1 MRSGFEGGPGT
12 VLFPP
17 RSAELAETLDRLQR
31 RLWPRRSQVELLLD
45 LGERKG
51 WNESDRLAQLRA
63 AASWLAQEEV
73 VGAVA
78 PSRPQ
83 PGVEWASLREV
94 LAPLAPDR
102 LEGRAA
108 GTSSLLTFLAPA
120 VGAHPKTLANS
131 LREGI
136 RTSRSD
142 HRWLMLLGRV
152 LSDPAPVDAWLFHR
166 RTPGALSSALAEL
179 VPDAGGALV
188 ILSLFALWQRR
199 RAKVDARGNRGREQP
214 RRRTPKPVAAL
225 GWQLIAPGQLP
236 PLIGLA
242 TKLGSER
249 GTALGLLA
257 IECAL
262 TEAHLGPHPS
272 RGSAADQ
279 AALIDSG
286 EAFLRGA
293 QSSLHALSAS
303 RLVEPDEAGAIS
315 YRIDRMRA
323 WRDGTPAARPTPAAE
338 TTPYVLAS
346 RALDDLYVGKLH
358 SLPSFRASAPGLAM
372 LLPQLRAAG
381 ARILP

>member
-1 MRSGFEGGPGT
+1 MRKSFQGGPGT

-83 PGVEWASLREV
+83 PGVEWASLKEV

-152 LSDPAPVDAWLFHR
+152 LSDPATVDALASSWCWSR
-166 RTPGALSSALAEL
+166 RPAWSA
-179 VPDAGGALV
+179 AGGA
-188 ILSLFALWQRR
+188 
-199 RAKVDARGNRGREQP
+199 
-214 RRRTPKPVAAL
+214 
-225 GWQLIAPGQLP
+225 
-236 PLIGLA
+236 
-242 TKLGSER
+242 
-249 GTALGLLA
+249 
-257 IECAL
+257 
-262 TEAHLGPHPS
+262 
-272 RGSAADQ
+272 
-279 AALIDSG
+279 
-286 EAFLRGA
+286 
-293 QSSLHALSAS
+293 
-303 RLVEPDEAGAIS
+303 
-315 YRIDRMRA
+315 
-323 WRDGTPAARPTPAAE
+323 
-338 TTPYVLAS
+338 
-346 RALDDLYVGKLH
+346 
-358 SLPSFRASAPGLAM
+358 
-372 LLPQLRAAG
+372 
-381 ARILP
+381 